1 MIIDTSYERGFGCFT
16 EVLSKVATNDFTSRY
31 KNSTAYG
38 WNCAQTVREN
48 SVTQNILHLI
58 PIHTKWANREEE
70 TQKTIAFIQE
80 WLSLIEDTF
89 EAPGL
94 FIFDGVPVEN
104 PNCFIY
110 DGDKSEHYTFLPIIQ
125 LGKVL
130 PLNGNGKLAF
140 FTLIRY
146 LYRHEFCD
154 IPRETFRQ
162 LKAMP
167 QKNFLLALFL
177 ASRRL
182 GLTNTTFMVHTQYAY
197 PILDGETILKRLRD
211 RNIID
216 SFGINLS
223 QQNILGSSDLEYEA
237 RRTYELINSY
247 AGVSLMSV
255 VVEEWKKQFL
265 LDQLHPTVRD
275 YFKSNYSYTDAQN
288 FATDEETFNWLSQ
301 QPQ

>member
-16 EVLSKVATNDFTSRY
+16 NASNKADPRDFTSSS

-38 WNCAQTVREN
+38 WNCAQTIKEN
-48 SVTQNILHLI
+48 NHTQNILHLI
-58 PIHTKWANREEE
+58 PIYTGWVKQEEE

-94 FIFDGVPVEN
+94 FIFDGVPVED
-104 PNCFIY
+104 PKCFSY
-110 DGDKSEHYTFLPIIQ
+110 DGEIDEHHTFFPIIQ

-140 FTLIRY
+140 FTLLRY
-146 LYRHEFCD
+146 LYRHEFYN
-154 IPRETFRQ
+154 IPKETFRQ

-182 GLTNTTFMVHTQYAY
+182 GLTNTTFMVHAQYAY
-197 PILDGETILKRLRD
+197 PILDGKTVLKRLRD
-211 RNIID
+211 HSILD

-223 QQNILGSSDLEYEA
+223 QQNILGSSDLDYEA

-247 AGVSLMSV
+247 VGVSLMGA

-265 LDQLHPTVRD
+265 LDQLPPIVRD